1 MKVIRGIFRTLAAA
15 AGILVIFFV
24 ILPLIETGY
33 QQYYGTDSIY
43 LITGTG
49 LPILWALVLF
59 AALLWLFSRDGLKG
73 YFEDDRGDGLK
84 AGFTGKKK
92 WLAGILAV
100 VLTITGIIGSMCW
113 FQRFTL
119 EGVEYRCFFYK
130 KEYAWQDVEGLI
142 LKADFQGS
150 LIFEF
155 HMKNGRKYS
164 FNGGILWCV
173 EYFSHG
179 FEQKFPED
187 VYDYARWLGRE
198 LGGRQVPLE
207 AKGDWDSLM
216 EELEYD
222 SWKSL
227 AEDVRQCYEKAAEQT
242 ETAQ

>member
-1 MKVIRGIFRTLAAA
+1 
-15 AGILVIFFV
+15 
-24 ILPLIETGY
+24 
-33 QQYYGTDSIY
+33 
-43 LITGTG
+43 
-49 LPILWALVLF
+49 
-59 AALLWLFSRDGLKG
+59 
-73 YFEDDRGDGLK
+73 
-84 AGFTGKKK
+84 
-92 WLAGILAV
+92 
-100 VLTITGIIGSMCW
+100 MCW

-179 FEQKFPED
+179 FEHKFPED